1 MGKEIGIIMAAG
13 LGARM
18 YPLTEH
24 TPKPLVRV
32 HGIPMIETVIGGLQS
47 RGISEIH
54 VVVGHLQEQFEY
66 LTEKYRGI
74 GLIRNPEYQS
84 KNNISSLYAA
94 GGILGSADCFIC
106 EADLYISDYAIFQ
119 GPMERSCYF
128 GKWVDGFS
136 DDWVFEE
143 DQDNRILHIGVGG
156 SDTFNMAGIA
166 YMKAEDA
173 RVIADAIRKEYQ
185 QPGHESLFW
194 DEVVDRLLGTL
205 SIGIHQVGRSQITE
219 IDTVEELDRINREYG
234 DSQ

>member
-119 GPMERSCYF
+119 GPMER
-128 GKWVDGFS
+128 D
-136 DDWVFEE
+136 
-143 DQDNRILHIGVGG
+143 
-156 SDTFNMAGIA
+156 
-166 YMKAEDA
+166 
-173 RVIADAIRKEYQ
+173 RK
-185 QPGHESLFW
+185 S
-194 DEVVDRLLGTL
+194 VV
-205 SIGIHQVGRSQITE
+205 
-219 IDTVEELDRINREYG
+219 
-234 DSQ
+234 

>member
-94 GGILGSADCFIC
+94 GGYWVLPTASSVRRICTSATTPFSRDLWNGPVISGNGWMGFRMTGYLKWIRITGSCTSGSA
-106 EADLYISDYAIFQ
+106 AATPSTWR
-119 GPMERSCYF
+119 GS
-128 GKWVDGFS
+128 
-136 DDWVFEE
+136 
-143 DQDNRILHIGVGG
+143 RI
-156 SDTFNMAGIA
+156 
-166 YMKAEDA
+166 
-173 RVIADAIRKEYQ
+173 
-185 QPGHESLFW
+185 
-194 DEVVDRLLGTL
+194 
-205 SIGIHQVGRSQITE
+205 
-219 IDTVEELDRINREYG
+219 
-234 DSQ
+234 